1 MFSFPASSCRAGR
14 LAGAVGMLFLL
25 SFALPAQA
33 AEKDELATVMRQ
45 LDHVQ
50 AALERARTASLQA
63 SSQGERYFFDYL
75 RARADLQTIRDGI
88 DRYLAPSRA
97 QPWSSAAVTGDY
109 RRERP

>member
-1 MFSFPASSCRAGR
+1 R
-14 LAGAVGMLFLL
+14 LTGAAGMLFLFTL
-25 SFALPAQA
+25 AIPVQA
-33 AEKDELATVMRQ
+33 AEQDELATAMRQ

-63 SSQGERYFFDYL
+63 SPQDERYFFDYR

-97 QPWSSAAVTGDY
+97 QPRSSAAVTGDY